1 MRITRLVKIALGVL
15 VITLGSV
22 AVVWASQ
29 RQPQKYTGQVEK
41 ITVSN
46 IEEYSTLVWVAEHQ
60 GYFTDKGLEVTTK
73 DYQSGKAAADA
84 LLAGEADIS
93 VSADIVFVS
102 NSFTH
107 PELKIL
113 GTVAT
118 VENVGLVALK
128 DRGVIKPSD
137 LKGKKIGATK
147 KSVSEFFLGT
157 FLTFNGLSLA
167 DVEVVDLKPK
177 DMGDTLLRGD
187 VDAVSTWEPNVFNIK
202 QQLGNRAISW
212 PIQSG
217 QRYNM
222 LLLTKEK
229 FLRDHPGAIERFLES
244 IVQAEKFVR
253 DNNETA
259 KNFIAGKYHYD
270 SLYMESAWPKYS
282 FVVGLSQD
290 LLLTMEDEAR
300 WRIKNKLTDAAT
312 VPNFLNFIYF
322 DALQKVKPE
331 AVTLIHEDR

>member
-1 MRITRLVKIALGVL
+1 MNKKIIIG
-15 VITLGSV
+15 II
-22 AVVWASQ
+22 AVVVIVLAIGGCNLFGQ
-29 RQPQKYTGQVEK
+29 KPVPQKYTGPVEK
-41 ITVSN
+41 IRVSN

-60 GYFTDKGLEVTTK
+60 GYFTDNGLEVTTK

-84 LLAGEADIS
+84 LLAGESDIS
-93 VSADIVFVS
+93 VSADLVFVS
-102 NSFTH
+102 NSFIN
-107 PELKIL
+107 PDLRIL

-118 VENVGLVALK
+118 VENVGLIVRK
-128 DRGVIKPSD
+128 DRGIIKPSD

-187 VDAVSTWEPNVFNIK
+187 VDAVSTWEPNVFNTK
-202 QQLGNRAISW
+202 RQLGDLAISW
-212 PIQSG
+212 PEQGG

-229 FLRDHPGAIERFLES
+229 FLREHPGAIERFLKS
-244 IVQAEKFVR
+244 IVQAEEFVR
-253 DNNETA
+253 DNNEIA
-259 KNFIAGKYHYD
+259 KNFIAEKYHYEP
-270 SLYMESAWPKYS
+270 LYTKSAWPQYD
-282 FVVGLSQD
+282 FVVKLPQD

-300 WRIKNKLTDAAT
+300 WRIQNNLTNVT
-312 VPNFLNFIYF
+312 IVPNYLNFIYT
-322 DALQKVKPE
+322 DALGKVKPE
-331 AVTLIHEDR
+331 AVTIIH

>member
-1 MRITRLVKIALGVL
+1 MKKYLVPIIIVIILAGGAYVL
-15 VITLGSV
+15 FGQPSWLKPV
-22 AVVWASQ
+22 
-29 RQPQKYTGQVEK
+29 PQKYTGPVEK

-60 GYFTDKGLEVTTK
+60 GYFTDNGLEVTTK

-102 NSFTH
+102 NVFTN
-107 PELKIL
+107 PDLRTL

-118 VENVGLVALK
+118 VENVGLVARK

-137 LKGKKIGATK
+137 LKGKKIGATS

-177 DMGDTLLRGD
+177 DMGDALLRGD

-212 PIQSG
+212 SAQNG
-217 QRYNM
+217 QKYNM

-229 FLRDHPGAIERFLES
+229 FLRDHTGAIERFVKS
-244 IVQAEKFVR
+244 IVQAEEFVR

-259 KNFIAGKYHYD
+259 KNFIAEKYHY
-270 SLYMESAWPKYS
+270 SPLYIDSAWPQYE
-282 FVVGLSQD
+282 FVVKLSQS

-300 WRIKNKLTDAAT
+300 WRIKNKLTDITT
-312 VPNFLNFIYF
+312 VPNYLNFIYF
-322 DALQKVKPE
+322 DALEKVRPE
-331 AVTLIHEDR
+331 AVTIAH